1 MLSVPIHKDFLTY
14 EPKVIAGLTRR
25 TLVFTVLAVGA
36 GLAVG
41 LIMAFVLKIDPSEN
55 YIPIMAISTPFWVLG
70 YMKPHEMKPE
80 VFLLHWIRLN
90 LMPQK
95 IVYRTRRF
103 PGASERMQAKEL
115 RDGNV
120 RKEPPR
126 VQRHYAKLR
135 RRRGI
140 EGYQPG
146 DARLSI

>member
-1 MLSVPIHKDFLTY
+1 MLSVPIHKDFLSY
-14 EPKVIAGLTRR
+14 EPKIIAGLTKR
-25 TLVFTVLAVGA
+25 TLVFSALAVGSGVA
-36 GLAVG
+36 IGFF
-41 LIMAFVLKIDPSEN
+41 MNFVLGLNPTQHSL
-55 YIPIMAISTPFWVLG
+55 PIMVVCTPFWLLG
-70 YMKPHEMKPE
+70 YARPHDMKPE

-115 RDGNV
+115 RDGIV

-135 RRRGI
+135 HRRGI